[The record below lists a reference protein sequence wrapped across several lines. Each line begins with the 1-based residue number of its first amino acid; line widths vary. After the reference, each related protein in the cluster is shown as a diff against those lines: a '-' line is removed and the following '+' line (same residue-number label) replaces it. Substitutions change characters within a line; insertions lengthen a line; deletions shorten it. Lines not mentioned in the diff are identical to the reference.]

1 MPSAVFWY
9 KIPVINIVYDIIFDE
24 TPSHAKLTEMLNNVG
39 LLSALFLTIAMAIP
53 MSVSF
58 DEIQAA
64 RQRYS
69 TYPYNGF
76 MTEDRVL
83 RELATF
89 TSGSTYCLGTGVW
102 LTVIILFTTSAGVE
116 SEEDTAAH
124 IRDLWWSYTR
134 WIVLVILGSSL
145 LGTIFT
151 FFAFNRMIYI
161 KYPDIYI
168 EQNGRLDFPAIR
180 SSTYGVVLSFT
191 LLYQNVVVGLCVAL
205 VSYSKYRIANAITT
219 KVMPK
224 QTNRLSL
231 HTQVVTS

>member
-1 MPSAVFWY
+1 
-9 KIPVINIVYDIIFDE
+9 
-24 TPSHAKLTEMLNNVG
+24 
-39 LLSALFLTIAMAIP
+39 
-53 MSVSF
+53 
-58 DEIQAA
+58 
-64 RQRYS
+64 
-69 TYPYNGF
+69 
-76 MTEDRVL
+76 
-83 RELATF
+83 
-89 TSGSTYCLGTGVW
+89 
-102 LTVIILFTTSAGVE
+102 
-116 SEEDTAAH
+116 
-124 IRDLWWSYTR
+124 
-134 WIVLVILGSSL
+134 
-145 LGTIFT
+145 
-151 FFAFNRMIYI
+151 MIYI